1 MINLLLRTSIN
12 TVHTIVDSMPATQCN
27 ISTVHPYNAI
37 SQLFNFQVGDLV
49 IVLSAGDAL
58 DLRNIN
64 RISSASTLLTIA
76 SSVDVKR
83 VFIFTEDL
91 YAFKNDTAEE
101 IIFLKKLVDY
111 MKYDW
116 YRIYHCEQDVSKL
129 NTLGLD
135 IQYFDWFICASIEYY
150 TSVLA
155 PPTFDFK
162 FEKRLCCLNRRF
174 GEHRY
179 LASALLSNYTD
190 TYLSQQY
197 SLEDTSM
204 SFINVDVMIDPV
216 KSLVNRGLLNLKNQT
231 TLTDRNKPVETID
244 TFDYTGDDAVLNLN
258 SLTRNSFCSIV
269 TESRFHT
276 PLPNFSE
283 KTLRVLYTGRPFLL
297 LAPAG
302 TLKLLHQLGFKT
314 FNQHW
319 DESYDDINDPTERF
333 QKVMSIALDILSKK
347 NLDLSPFKFILEHNQ
362 KQLIK
367 SRNRMYNLLQFV

>member
-1 MINLLLRTSIN
+1 MVNLLLRTSVN
-12 TVHTIVDSMPATQCN
+12 TVHTISDSMPAIQCD
-27 ISTVHPYNAI
+27 ISTVRPYNSI
-37 SQLFNFQVGDLV
+37 SQLFDFQVGDLV

-64 RISSASTLLTIA
+64 RISSASTLLTVA
-76 SSVDVKR
+76 SSVGIKR

-135 IQYFDWFICASIEYY
+135 IHYFDWFLCSSIEYY

-179 LASALLSNYTD
+179 LASAVLSNYPNVHV
-190 TYLSQQY
+190 SQQY

-204 SFINVDVMIDPV
+204 NVINVDAMIDPV
-216 KSLVNRGLLNLKNQT
+216 KSLVNQGLTNLKNQT
-231 TLTDRNKPVETID
+231 TLTDRSEPVETID
-244 TFDYTGDDAVLNLN
+244 SFEYTSNDAVLNLN

-276 PLPNFSE
+276 ALPNFSE

-314 FNQHW
+314 FSQHW
-319 DESYDDINDPTERF
+319 DESYDDITDPTERF
-333 QKVMSIALDILSKK
+333 QKVMLIALDILSKK
-347 NLDLSPFKFILEHNQ
+347 NLNLTPLKFVLEHNQ
-362 KQLIK
+362 RQIIK
-367 SRNRMYNLLQFV
+367 SRTRMYNLLQFV